1 MINSLLPD
9 QAQHIIRIP
18 WEIISRLAFQP
29 LLIGGSPDQLG
40 AERLLAL
47 RSQLHF
53 SLELPADAFEHG
65 CPGVELRLFL
75 RHWQSLWPYHGWFL
89 RPQHPLLALLAL
101 AAAEEVVVIYGRK
114 TDRVIWNTSPQ
125 DYRRFCQAQLGGIL
139 AIAELCR
146 LTEHQIKD
154 QFASV
159 QATLDAFL
167 HVSEATTT

>member
-1 MINSLLPD
+1 MIHSLLSDPT
-9 QAQHIIRIP
+9 QPSLHIP
-18 WEIISRLAFQP
+18 WDLIHRLSLQP
-29 LLIGGSPDQLG
+29 LLASGSPDQLG
-40 AERLLAL
+40 AERLLGL

-65 CPGVELRLFL
+65 VPGPALRLFL

-89 RPQHPLLALLAL
+89 RPNHPLLALLAL
-101 AAAEEVVVIYGRK
+101 AAAEEVVVIYARK
-114 TDRVIWNTSPQ
+114 TERVTWNISPQ

-139 AIAELCR
+139 AIAELCP

-159 QATLDAFL
+159 QATLTAFL
-167 HVSEATTT
+167 NVS